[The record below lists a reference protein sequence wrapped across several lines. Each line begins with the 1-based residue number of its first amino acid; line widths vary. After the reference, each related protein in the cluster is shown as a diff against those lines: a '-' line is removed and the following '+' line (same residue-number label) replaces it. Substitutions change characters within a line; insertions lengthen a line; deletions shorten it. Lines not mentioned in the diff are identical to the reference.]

1 MRSLLLIG
9 ALLLAIASVS
19 APVNAAGVRTFVR
32 HEVTDY
38 AAWRSVFDQSHA
50 MQRKMGVSYTA
61 VYQSTDNPNDI
72 TVVSDFKTE
81 AKAKAFA
88 ASDELKAAMQSA
100 GVKGVPQVWFTRI
113 TPGASGKTGHVRMFV
128 RHQVSDYASWR
139 RHYNEFQDT
148 TGRHMGVMAQAVFRG
163 TDDPNDITVLHDFA
177 SDAKAKAF
185 ANSAELKSAMQNSGV
200 TGSPQVWFTAR
211 AAK

>member
-9 ALLLAIASVS
+9 ALVLGIASVS

-38 AAWRSVFDQSHA
+38 AAWRSVFDQSHG

-128 RHQVSDYASWR
+128 RHQVSDYAHTHQPGVRGNVPGSGSSIACNVHLR
-139 RHYNEFQDT
+139 IHKSFGKAAEDANEQVKDT
-148 TGRHMGVMAQAVFRG
+148 GDLCSLF
-163 TDDPNDITVLHDFA
+163 I
-177 SDAKAKAF
+177 
-185 ANSAELKSAMQNSGV
+185 
-200 TGSPQVWFTAR
+200 
-211 AAK
+211 